1 MVTLFARL
9 PAVLDA
15 DALFMVYGPFNID
28 GEFTS
33 KAMPRS
39 GQPARDPADG
49 YTRSGRSRC
58 WRVPKDELIANHA
71 MLTTTAA
78 WSGGWV

>member
-1 MVTLFARL
+1 MSWAEVVTLFARL

-39 GQPARDPADG
+39 TPACANA
-49 YTRSGRSRC
+49 TR
-58 WRVPKDELIANHA
+58 
-71 MLTTTAA
+71 
-78 WSGGWV
+78 